1 MRAARFVVE
10 IVLFMLLAGG
20 MLLAAIAAAR
30 CLIDDEKTQFFVVGY
45 YCAIHNGVVRW
56 IWKKLRIEKAP
67 PA

>member
-1 MRAARFVVE
+1 MNRFAVE
-10 IVLFMLLAGG
+10 TTLLMLLAGG

-30 CLIDDEKTQFFVVGY
+30 HLIADEKTQFFVIGY

-67 PA
+67 PS

>member
-1 MRAARFVVE
+1 MRTARFAIE

-20 MLLAAIAAAR
+20 ILFLAIAAAR
-30 CLIDDEKTQFFVVGY
+30 CFIEDEKMQFFVIGY

-67 PA
+67 PS